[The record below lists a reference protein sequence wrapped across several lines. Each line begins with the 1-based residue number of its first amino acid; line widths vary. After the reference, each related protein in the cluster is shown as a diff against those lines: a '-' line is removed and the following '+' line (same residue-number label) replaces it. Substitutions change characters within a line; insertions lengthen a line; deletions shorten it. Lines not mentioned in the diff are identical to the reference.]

1 MAAGPAGGTSPAGTG
16 STGEAGGTGRVFL
29 HFTMSLDGFIAD
41 AAGGLD
47 WAAGFTGLSAE
58 TVTAI
63 IESIGAALG
72 GRHGYDVAAAAG
84 GARLYGG
91 AWDGPVFVLTHRPG
105 DVPADPDV
113 TFLSGTL
120 GEAVGTARAAAGGKD
135 VVIVGAGIGQ
145 QCLAQGLADEVL
157 LHVVPVVL
165 GGGIRLFAASAAPV
179 TLRPVS
185 VELSGDVTTMRY
197 AVLR

>member
-1 MAAGPAGGTSPAGTG
+1 MQARQDGGADPAGAGG
-16 STGEAGGTGRVFL
+16 ARDAGGTGRVFL

-47 WAAGFTGLSAE
+47 WTAGFTGLSAE

-72 GRHGYDVAAAAG
+72 GRHGYDVAAARG

-105 DVPADPDV
+105 DVPADPGV
-113 TFLSGTL
+113 TFLSGNVR
-120 GEAVGTARAAAGGKD
+120 EAVDTARAAAGGKD
-135 VVIVGAGIGQ
+135 VVIVGASIGQ

-165 GGGIRLFAASAAPV
+165 GGGIRLFTAADVPV
-179 TLRPVS
+179 IMRPVS
-185 VELSGDVTTMRY
+185 VDQSGDVTTMRY
-197 AVLR
+197 AVVR